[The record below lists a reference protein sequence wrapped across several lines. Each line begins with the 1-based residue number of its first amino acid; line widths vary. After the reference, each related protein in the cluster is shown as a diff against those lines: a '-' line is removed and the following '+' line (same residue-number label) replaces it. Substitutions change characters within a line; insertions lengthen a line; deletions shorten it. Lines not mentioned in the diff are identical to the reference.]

1 MKDHE
6 HRRDDS
12 TPERQ
17 SHVARQPDM
26 DKARSSASLQADI
39 LARLGYQQQS
49 TAESGNRSE
58 PVPAWRER
66 MRDVHIRKGEDRQ
79 AQIER
84 ISSYLRGDNRDADE
98 RVRMEVVREL
108 ERIATSDRGLVPPE
122 RFMRALGDEHPQVRA
137 IAVQTLASLGASW
150 LSNDL
155 IAFLIKKLAGEQMR
169 EDDLVRIAIMQLLV
183 TLGERSA
190 VPVLVAQLKDEDWQV
205 RETAILALGSFIDVL
220 SDSQRKALDK
230 QLHDENY
237 FVREAATI
245 TLKGH

>member
-12 TPERQ
+12 SPEHQ

-26 DKARSSASLQADI
+26 DKTRSSASLQADI

-49 TAESGNRSE
+49 TTEPGDRAE
-58 PVPAWRER
+58 PVPAWRKR

-79 AQIER
+79 AHIER
-84 ISSYLRGDNRDADE
+84 ISSYLRGANRDADE

-108 ERIATSDRGLVPPE
+108 ERIATSDPGLVPPE
-122 RFMRALGDEHPQVRA
+122 RFMRALGDEHRQVRA
-137 IAVQTLASLGASW
+137 TAVQAFTSLGASW
-150 LSNDL
+150 LSSDL
-155 IAFLIKKLAGEQMR
+155 IAFLIKKLVGEKR
-169 EDDLVRIAIMQLLV
+169 EDDLVRIAIMQLLA

-205 RETAILALGSFIDVL
+205 RETAVLALGSFINVL
-220 SDSQRKALDK
+220 SDSQRETLAK

-237 FVREAATI
+237 FVREAVTI
-245 TLKGH
+245 ALKGH